1 MAIYGLLVSLI
12 GRHNPLTFFR
22 KNREAGSSGNGY
34 GNIMNSYRRGAS
46 AEEDFRSV
54 RGTGTVSDEK
64 RERIRKLKELRDSGV
79 MTKEEY
85 LRDWGHIG

>member
-1 MAIYGLLVSLI
+1 MSRRSMARSMLRNCCGAM
-12 GRHNPLTFFR
+12 RQKR
-22 KNREAGSSGNGY
+22 RDGNS
-34 GNIMNSYRRGAS
+34 MNSYRRGAS

-85 LRDWGHIG
+85 DQMVDRIKRS